1 MIVNLANVTP
11 GSKVRVIEIRGG
23 LGIRQR
29 LSCLGIHPGDLMI
42 VQASGIMR
50 GPVLVNIHDNKVA
63 LGRGVASK
71 IMVEVINS

>member
-1 MIVNLANVTP
+1 MVANLADVTP
-11 GSKVRVIEIRGG
+11 GSKVRVVEIRGG

-50 GPVLVNIHDNKVA
+50 GPVLVSIHGNKVA

-71 IMVEVINS
+71 IMVEVIN

>member
-1 MIVNLANVTP
+1 MIVNLADVKP
-11 GSKVRVIEIRGG
+11 GNKVRVVEIKGG

-50 GPVLVNIHDNKVA
+50 GPVLVSIHDNKVA

-71 IMVEVINS
+71 ILVEVINS

>member
-1 MIVNLANVTP
+1 MIIDLADVKP
-11 GSKVRVIEIRGG
+11 GSKVKVVRIRGG

-29 LSCLGIHPGDLMI
+29 LSCLGIHPGDLML

-50 GPVLVNIHDNKVA
+50 GPVVVSIHGNKVA

-71 IMVEVINS
+71 ILVEVIL